1 MTPEEAKKYVTGL
14 SGCDRMAPV
23 HRAEFHKALNVLI
36 QAYALDFL
44 ERLDDAMYQNIGT
57 ANYEPTQ
64 QVAELI
70 DELCA
75 EHGVEFIRGEG
86 FQPVQNNKEET
97 T

>member
-14 SGCDRMAPV
+14 SGYDQMVPI
-23 HRAEFHKALNVLI
+23 HRVEFDKALKALT

-44 ERLDDAMYQNIGT
+44 ERLDDAMYQNLGT
-57 ANYEPTQ
+57 AQYEPTQ
-64 QVAELI
+64 QVAELM

-86 FQPVQNNKEET
+86 FQPVQKNKKGT
-97 T
+97 S

>member
-14 SGCDRMAPV
+14 SGYDQMVPV
-23 HRAEFHKALNVLI
+23 HRVEFDKALKALT

-44 ERLDDAMYQNIGT
+44 ERLDDAMYQNLST
-57 ANYEPTQ
+57 AQYEPTQ

-70 DELCA
+70 DELCS

-86 FQPVQNNKEET
+86 FQPAQKNEEET
-97 T
+97 P